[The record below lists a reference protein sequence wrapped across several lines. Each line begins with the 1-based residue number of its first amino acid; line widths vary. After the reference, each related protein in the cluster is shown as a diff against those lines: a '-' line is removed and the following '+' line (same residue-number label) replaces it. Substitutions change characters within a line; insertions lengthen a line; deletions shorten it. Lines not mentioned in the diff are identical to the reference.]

1 MPTLYVTAPEA
12 AAESLATTLVEER
25 LAACVNT
32 VPCRSLYRWEGEVHE
47 DDEVIM
53 LVKTTGESVDAVVAR
68 IEGLHPDD
76 VPCIERFEEEWTLPA
91 FAQWREDAVE

>member
-1 MPTLYVTAPEA
+1 MPTLYVTAPES
-12 AAESLATTLVEER
+12 AAESLASSLVEER

-32 VPCRSLYRWEGEVHE
+32 VACQSVYRWEGQVHE

-53 LVKTTGESVDAVVAR
+53 FVKTTDTAVEEVVER
-68 IEGLHPDD
+68 IETLHPHE

-91 FAQWREDAVE
+91 FAQWRTAAVE